1 MWSKQEVARINC
13 SLKPQRSQ
21 NNSIQVARLKM
32 DFLLWV
38 WLITGL
44 AFQFPCFPSGPPPP
58 GLMWNAHLSRLYH
71 GNRWKLKCQLT
82 VQEVHFGTF
91 SRVSA
96 CLLDWLQDF
105 SHIHRERVFFL
116 FVFVLPIW
124 AWNRWHNSAHSTV
137 ANGTAV
143 GILKAWVLLPQHHHH
158 STAPQGHQLIM
169 NGASSHSFY
178 FIFF

>member
-1 MWSKQEVARINC
+1 MWSKQEAARTNC

-44 AFQFPCFPSGPPPP
+44 AFQFPCFPSGPPPL
-58 GLMWNAHLSRLYH
+58 GFMWNAHLSRLYH
-71 GNRWKLKCQLT
+71 GNRWKLKCKLI

-91 SRVSA
+91 WRVSA

-105 SHIHRERVFFL
+105 SLIHGERVFFFW

-143 GILKAWVLLPQHHHH
+143 GITFWRPECFYHTTTT
-158 STAPQGHQLIM
+158 TAPHHKVT
-169 NGASSHSFY
+169 S
-178 FIFF
+178 